1 MTGVD
6 DEDVDEDVEPGTI
19 GYWFWGSLLA
29 FGAFLVA
36 VPGRDPRARFWLVA
50 GIVLAAASAVGLVRV
65 LLRRQ

>member
-1 MTGVD
+1 MTGVED
-6 DEDVDEDVEPGTI
+6 GDEDAGPATI

-29 FGAFLVA
+29 FGAFLVV

-50 GIVLAAASAVGLVRV
+50 GIVLAAASSVGLVRV

>member
-1 MTGVD
+1 MTGVE
-6 DEDVDEDVEPGTI
+6 DEDAGPGTI

-36 VPGRDPRARFWLVA
+36 VPGRDPRARFWLAA